1 MEILEKSFTRSERH
15 DVNYTVSIG
24 LLGFDP
30 IQAPM
35 EELYRSAPYVG
46 LSACPPLSNFLSFF

>member
-1 MEILEKSFTRSERH
+1 MEILKKSFTHSERH

-30 IQAPM
+30 VQAPM

-46 LSACPPLSNFLSFF
+46 LSARPPLSNFDKP